1 MSSHD
6 RGDAAEVENS
16 SSDIEE
22 AQLQVE
28 QTINQQSAYMYVCES
43 PSSATSTVKST
54 QRALRVRKEC
64 HRSNHTDESDVAND
78 DRQYLEPEEKY
89 DPAVKLLDSIVDL
102 SLFDQR
108 SDVAGGHVFG
118 FHTPKKRD
126 SMVTLAQESA
136 ERTPKTRQTILT
148 TPKRL
153 IGRRSKTLT
162 AGAGGIPKTP
172 KSPTGAKPKS
182 SIDAATPIHASN
194 DEIKKKWVVECD
206 DKYYMGGFSANESDV
221 STDDSEEEES
231 FSEDGDD
238 ADDDTEPDVS
248 DMRARSKSSGRKSGL
263 GKSTGHAIDPGLP
276 ARTGK
281 AVQSDTNT
289 GLGHYTDAAEKPAPE
304 YFLKSDEYFS
314 SHASGKATTS
324 DKTLDHLETPRL
336 EQDKIDQLLAER
348 SQPDPHT
355 FNIKQ
360 MLVKYEQEFPL
371 WLVIL
376 HQGFNVMLHGMGSK
390 RVLLDSFHRK
400 HLFKNDVVI
409 LQGFFPELSVKDV
422 LDAIANDILHLTLAT
437 ANTHEAIDTI
447 ERKLRR
453 SPDKHLF
460 LLVHNLDGEPMRNE
474 RMQMV
479 LCRLATIPNVHIVAT
494 IDSISAP
501 LMWDTSQLSL
511 YNFSWRNVTTLLPYA
526 TETAFETSLLVKN
539 SGSLTF
545 SSMCNVF
552 ASLTSNARGIFM
564 AIVRHQLA
572 NGGPNNP
579 NYNGMLLK
587 DLYRISREAF
597 LVSNDVALR
606 AHLTE
611 FIDHKMLRLKRTSD
625 GAENLLIP
633 FEYGLLQR
641 FDEKASDK

>member
-102 SLFDQR
+102 TLFDQR

-136 ERTPKTRQTILT
+136 ERTPKTRQTIST

-172 KSPTGAKPKS
+172 KS
-182 SIDAATPIHASN
+182 
-194 DEIKKKWVVECD
+194 
-206 DKYYMGGFSANESDV
+206 FSANESDV

-360 MLVKYEQEFPL
+360 MLAKYEQEFPL